1 LSQETK
7 PSQSPAERMRLYRK
21 RQRRGERCVR
31 IPIGPAEIDRL
42 IEKGYLGPGEREDLD
57 ALEFAASSF
66 ISDALLGLK
75 ASARLP

>member
-1 LSQETK
+1 
-7 PSQSPAERMRLYRK
+7 MRLYRK

-42 IEKGYLGPGEREDLD
+42 IEKGYLGPGEREDVE

-66 ISDALLGLK
+66 NVSDTEKSGKVCYVEGGMRSTLRIIL
-75 ASARLP
+75 